1 MLFYSN
7 ILRGN
12 FMQKRLILVF
22 LLFITASFWF
32 QISNCSN
39 NEETTE
45 SICNKIKEALFDI
58 TKNGNKISYQFK
70 SLTNEAIDTIFN
82 NFNTSIN
89 KFIMTIPNLTPP
101 LCNNKKHI
109 PTIPLKTH
117 TEFLKAYYTKHPY
130 VFSEVFVICSL
141 SIAHSVYTLINK
153 AKKSNLN

>member
-1 MLFYSN
+1 
-7 ILRGN
+7 
-12 FMQKRLILVF
+12 MQKRLILVF

-58 TKNGNKISYQFK
+58 TKNDKKNSYKFK
-70 SLTNEAIDTIFN
+70 SLSNDNIDRIFN
-82 NFNTSIN
+82 DFNKSIN
-89 KFIMTIPNLTPP
+89 KIIMTIPNFISP
-101 LCNNKKHI
+101 LCNNKEHI
-109 PTIPLKTH
+109 PIIRLQTH

-153 AKKSNLN
+153 AKKKQS

>member
-1 MLFYSN
+1 
-7 ILRGN
+7 
-12 FMQKRLILVF
+12 MQKQLILVF
-22 LLFITASFWF
+22 LFFITCSFCF

-39 NEETTE
+39 N
-45 SICNKIKEALFDI
+45 SIGSACDEIKEALFDI

-117 TEFLKAYYTKHPY
+117 TEFLKAYYTQHPY
-130 VFSEVFVICSL
+130 VFSGAFIICSL
-141 SIAHSVYTLINK
+141 SMAHSVYTLINK